1 LRTLF
6 DTVRQWRFPPELRI
20 AEQKAPDGLDEVVE
34 ALRGLAAGVRP
45 PGRGD
50 GDDRGDRGER
60 FDPATVAAVATG
72 LWRARRRL
80 VDPATGRPHPEARLT
95 FRHVRSSWD
104 ALTEAGVLIQDHDGE
119 AFESGQLLEVIA
131 FQPTPGLSRETVTE
145 TIRPSVYLRGRCLQI
160 GQVMVG
166 IPEKDAVNA
175 AETGTETG
183 AE

>member
-6 DTVRQWRFPPELRI
+6 DTTRQWRFPPELRI

-34 ALRGLAAGVRP
+34 ALRALAAGAGAGP

-50 GDDRGDRGER
+50 GDDRGDR
-60 FDPATVAAVATG
+60 FDPRTVVAVATG

-80 VDPATGRPHPEARLT
+80 VDPATGRPHAEARLT

-104 ALTEAGVLIQDHDGE
+104 ALTDAGVLIQDHDGE

-131 FQPTPGLSRETVTE
+131 FQPTPGLFRETVTE

-166 IPEKDAVNA
+166 IPETDAVNA
-175 AETGTETG
+175 VETGTETG